1 MNNHHPRPNYWKMKD
16 LSTYKY
22 VDDFLSCEGCWLGNG
37 YKIYGQSKQETII
50 HAQQCEEMFK
60 TVQLNARSIGMSVN
74 ERKTQLL
81 CVTSTTGTKVH
92 SYKRLADG
100 SRITSHKELKQL
112 GFFFSAQPTAELH
125 LEKTSEKFRGCLW
138 FLRHLKKASVS
149 TKDLLHVYKCFLL
162 PILDYASVVYHS
174 IITKEQSDS
183 LERLQA
189 AALKIIFEWKK
200 SYVEL
205 LMDNELEYVI

>member
-1 MNNHHPRPNYWKMKD
+1 M
-16 LSTYKY
+16 ST
-22 VDDFLSCEGCWLGNG
+22 
-37 YKIYGQSKQETII
+37 
-50 HAQQCEEMFK
+50 
-60 TVQLNARSIGMSVN
+60 SV
-74 ERKTQLL
+74 
-81 CVTSTTGTKVH
+81 
-92 SYKRLADG
+92 
-100 SRITSHKELKQL
+100 
-112 GFFFSAQPTAELH
+112 
-125 LEKTSEKFRGCLW
+125 
-138 FLRHLKKASVS
+138 
-149 TKDLLHVYKCFLL
+149 FLL